1 MDTQARSRPT
11 LQLLWAERDQ
21 HPPCPRP
28 ASYPVSSSPA
38 LASLTAPSPMLPE
51 SSHAYDLAM
60 RAHER
65 TLLDRLD
72 RFERTRRDSQHS
84 PGPARSLSPISE
96 QSLSARRT
104 SVASLPLPRAPA
116 PSPCSPSSAYAPYHR
131 PQTLVDQTRE
141 MLLDGMPDQLPRLSP
156 PDLDSW
162 RLSLPSPLA
171 ARRSSQQV
179 LEELQDWGHVYFGNT
194 SIADCF
200 VAAVALRRHSDS
212 ASADEGVSKGSSTPS
227 DGRSRVTIRARIR
240 PCALDRKPFL
250 LRRTFDMDELRAT
263 VPDRLPSSL
272 TPKQRLS
279 SDDLNSHSPGRR
291 RSVVVPGNR
300 QAPDIDL
307 SHMQSTNT
315 VPIRESS
322 PSSGQATK
330 VEIWAANSATGC
342 RSQVCPGFLPCPG
355 GTPLLGPHP
364 QG

>member
-307 SHMQSTNT
+307 SHMQST
-315 VPIRESS
+315 R
-322 PSSGQATK
+322 
-330 VEIWAANSATGC
+330 
-342 RSQVCPGFLPCPG
+342 
-355 GTPLLGPHP
+355 
-364 QG
+364 